1 MSKLTLPPALQ
12 KVRRG
17 YQKLNIPGILI
28 GDILLILFFSIATD
42 RFFTSYNLM
51 LILRNCCTLLV
62 FRLTTLHDLTA
73 AHYGQSVVA
82 RHLHVLDLLLKVVVS
97 V

>member
-28 GDILLILFFSIATD
+28 GDILLILFSPLQRIASS
-42 RFFTSYNLM
+42 RA
-51 LILRNCCTLLV
+51 
-62 FRLTTLHDLTA
+62 TT
-73 AHYGQSVVA
+73 
-82 RHLHVLDLLLKVVVS
+82 
-97 V
+97 